1 VAEAAM
7 VEMRATPRAAP
18 ICWLT
23 LFMPP
28 AVRLDRIEA
37 IEAPLAAEA
46 MSLDQAIALVDDELP
61 IEVDAF

>member
-1 VAEAAM
+1 
-7 VEMRATPRAAP
+7 
-18 ICWLT
+18 
-23 LFMPP
+23 MPP